1 MRRRNK
7 LSNITSNRRNRFHR
21 TTGSWTSQNSTSSS
35 WRSNAIAVLLIIGL
49 CSVAFFVHTTSSGA
63 STYSDRQ
70 DSIIDHQS
78 LRAND
83 NSNIEHAC
91 KFRNYEKYNELEL
104 NIKGPNSTITAN
116 CLSFNCTKNNIQL
129 CDNTR
134 PTNYDG
140 SEPPCCTH
148 ILRDMARVFDD
159 AMCDLGLDYV
169 SSFGALLGLT
179 RSDRFIPWSV
189 DIDYILRSKR
199 DANALVDLWDTNT
212 TGMAHVFQ
220 NIPRMC
226 ATAGFGEGKLRKW
239 AIPAPKNTTLLDGM
253 GFPYI
258 DLYVGRTTLS
268 NLFSEIHSCV
278 HKSKDVW
285 PSKRVLVYNK
295 TIFQRIPANT
305 ENMLWTYYGPKWRT
319 PDKQENPHGE
329 NEPCRG
335 WGNF

>member
-1 MRRRNK
+1 
-7 LSNITSNRRNRFHR
+7 
-21 TTGSWTSQNSTSSS
+21 
-35 WRSNAIAVLLIIGL
+35 
-49 CSVAFFVHTTSSGA
+49 
-63 STYSDRQ
+63 
-70 DSIIDHQS
+70 
-78 LRAND
+78 
-83 NSNIEHAC
+83 
-91 KFRNYEKYNELEL
+91 
-104 NIKGPNSTITAN
+104 
-116 CLSFNCTKNNIQL
+116 
-129 CDNTR
+129 
-134 PTNYDG
+134 
-140 SEPPCCTH
+140 
-148 ILRDMARVFDD
+148 MARVFDD

-226 ATAGFGEGKLRKW
+226 VTEGFGEGKLRKW
-239 AIPAPKNTTLLDGM
+239 AIPAPKNITLLDGM

-295 TIFQRIPANT
+295 TVFQRIPANT

-329 NEPCRG
+329 HEPCRG